1 MVTAQALRIGALSAH
16 RPFDRGSCSPSPID
30 ERECRSGAQVAIA
43 HGNAIIAAGL
53 GSLIREDSRWPVLF
67 LDPMSS
73 NIWDGIV
80 GKHIVLADEAT
91 VHRTLRAGGPSIAR
105 PAWSR
110 LVLVGRKEAA
120 TESDGRCTVSDATI
134 STDCSSSTLLN
145 VIERLVAEL
154 KYGGEVDATPGST
167 ASFTGDCPSGKA
179 PFVARP
185 DGGMPARRKGGLAPH
200 ALRRVREHVAAHY
213 TESIDVDRLAAIAGL
228 SAHHFARAFK
238 QSLGVPPHR
247 YVLLRRISA
256 AAELVRDTDRSF
268 AEIGTTVGFSDQSHF
283 SRAFIAMTGERPSAF
298 RRMHR

>member
-1 MVTAQALRIGALSAH
+1 MVTAQALQIGALSAH
-16 RPFDRGSCSPSPID
+16 RPFDRGSCAPSSID
-30 ERECRSGAQVAIA
+30 ERTFRSEAQVVIA

-91 VHRTLRAGGPSIAR
+91 IHRTLHAGGPSIAR

-110 LVLVGRKEAA
+110 LVLVGREQAA
-120 TESDGRCTVSDATI
+120 TVSGSRRTVSDATI
-134 STDCSSSTLLN
+134 STDCSARTLLN

-154 KYGGEVDATPGST
+154 QYGGQVDATPGST
-167 ASFTGDCPSGKA
+167 ASFTGDRPSGKT
-179 PFVARP
+179 PSIARP
-185 DGGMPARRKGGLAPH
+185 GGGIPARRKGGLAPH
-200 ALRRVREHVAAHY
+200 ALRQVREHVAAHY